1 MPRVVNHEER
11 REEIVEAAWRVIERE
26 GLAGADLR
34 EIAGEAGYTTGV
46 ITHYFRDKRELMTSA
61 FELLVYRST
70 SRMAKA
76 LAEAGLMEAL
86 TQVLPLDEERR
97 RETTVWLALVSASL
111 TDPQLAEELKLR
123 YRQAR
128 EAMLPVFRTTLKKVP
143 GEDPEEIGDELLAM
157 VDGITVDALSDPE
170 RYPPGRQLALLRRA
184 LIRLGLPAG
193 ASAGEFW
200 LKVQP
205 DER

>member
-46 ITHYFRDKRELMTSA
+46 ITHYFRDKRELVTSA
-61 FELLVYRST
+61 FGLLVDRSM

-86 TQVLPLDEERR
+86 AQVLPLDEERR

-128 EAMLPVFRTTLKKVP
+128 KAMLPVFRKSFEEVP

-184 LIRLGLPAG
+184 LIRLGLSAG
-193 ASAGEFW
+193 ASADQFW

-205 DER
+205 EER

>member
-1 MPRVVNHEER
+1 MVNHEER

-61 FELLVYRST
+61 FGLLVDRST
-70 SRMAKA
+70 SRMAQA

-86 TQVLPLDEERR
+86 AQVLPLDEERR

-128 EAMLPVFRTTLKKVP
+128 EAMLPVFRTSLEEVP

-193 ASAGEFW
+193 ASAGQFW
-200 LKVQP
+200 LKVQTE
-205 DER
+205 ER

>member
-46 ITHYFRDKRELMTSA
+46 ITHYFRDKRELVTSA
-61 FELLVYRST
+61 FGLLVDRSM

-86 TQVLPLDEERR
+86 AQVLPLDEERR
-97 RETTVWLALVSASL
+97 RETAVWLALVSASL
-111 TDPQLAEELKLR
+111 TDARLAEELKLR

-128 EAMLPVFRTTLKKVP
+128 KAMLPVFRKSFEEVP

-184 LIRLGLPAG
+184 LIRLGLSAG
-193 ASAGEFW
+193 ASADQFW

-205 DER
+205 EER

>member
-1 MPRVVNHEER
+1 MVNHEER

-46 ITHYFRDKRELMTSA
+46 ITHYFRDKRELVTSA
-61 FELLVYRST
+61 FGLLVDRSM

-86 TQVLPLDEERR
+86 AQVLPLDEERR

-128 EAMLPVFRTTLKKVP
+128 KAMLPVFRKSFEEVP

-184 LIRLGLPAG
+184 LIRLGLSAG
-193 ASAGEFW
+193 ASADQFW

-205 DER
+205 EER